1 MVQKNKYNA
10 KKVEVDGIVFSSK
23 AESFYYEHL
32 LELMHDGIVESFE
45 MQKPYTLLDKFPHP
59 KTGKTIRAIKYV
71 PDFEVIYTDG
81 RVEVVDIKGFMK
93 NPVFLLKAKLF
104 MFRYQVPLLV
114 VKYDSKTKTFVE
126 VG

>member
-1 MVQKNKYNA
+1 MNKYNA
-10 KKVEVDGIVFSSK
+10 KKVTIDGITFASK
-23 AESFYYEHL
+23 SEGRYYQHL
-32 LELMHDGIVESFE
+32 LGLMESGVVESFE

>member
-1 MVQKNKYNA
+1 MNKYNA
-10 KKVEVDGIVFSSK
+10 KKVVVDGITFDSV
-23 AESFYYEHL
+23 AESRYYKYLIGL
-32 LELMHDGIVESFE
+32 LNEGVVESFE
-45 MQKPYTLLDKFPHP
+45 MQKSYTLLDKFAHP
-59 KTGKTIRAIKYV
+59 KTGKTIRAIKYI
-71 PDFEVIYTDG
+71 PDFEVLYTDG
-81 RVEVVDIKGFMK
+81 RVEVVDVKGFMK

>member
-1 MVQKNKYNA
+1 MNKYGA
-10 KKVEVDGIVFSSK
+10 KKIEIDGITFMSR
-23 AESFYYEHL
+23 AEGRYYEHL
-32 LELMHDGIVESFE
+32 LDLMHDGVVESFE
-45 MQKPYTLLDKFPHP
+45 MQKPYTLLDKFAHP
-59 KTGKTIRAIKYV
+59 KTGKTIRAIKYI

-104 MFRYQVPLLV
+104 MFRYQVPLV
-114 VKYDSKTKTFVE
+114 VIKYDGKTKTFVE

>member
-1 MVQKNKYNA
+1 MNKYNA
-10 KKVEVDGIVFSSK
+10 KKVTIDGITFASK
-23 AESFYYEHL
+23 SEGRYYQHL
-32 LELMHDGIVESFE
+32 LGLMESGVVESFE

-81 RVEVVDIKGFMK
+81 RVEVVDVKGMQTD
-93 NPVFLLKAKLF
+93 VFIMRCKMF
-104 MFRYQVPLLV
+104 MFRYQIPLV
-114 VKYDSKTKTFVE
+114 IIAWDRKTKTFVE

>member
-1 MVQKNKYNA
+1 MNKYNA
-10 KKVEVDGIVFSSK
+10 KKVTIDGITFASK
-23 AESFYYEHL
+23 SEGRYYQHL
-32 LELMHDGIVESFE
+32 LGLMESGVVESFE

-81 RVEVVDIKGFMK
+81 RVEVVDVKGMQTDVFRIKC
-93 NPVFLLKAKLF
+93 KLF
-104 MFRYQVPLLV
+104 MFRYQIPLVL
-114 VKYDSKTKTFVE
+114 VKYNRTTKKFVE

>member
-23 AESFYYEHL
+23 AESSYYEHL
-32 LELMHDGIVESFE
+32 LDLMHDGVVESFE

-81 RVEVVDIKGFMK
+81 RVEVVDVKGMQTDVFRMK
-93 NPVFLLKAKLF
+93 CKLF
-104 MFRYQVPLLV
+104 MFRYQIPLVL
-114 VKYDSKTKTFVE
+114 VKYNRTTKKFVE
-126 VG
+126 VL